1 VASIPEAYT
10 KWRTREQFLEVKLGG
25 YQNDW
30 KVALNRRTPKCF
42 QRRADSLRS
51 SLVAFLFLAQQ
62 HGGNLS
68 TSNARKAIP

>member
-1 VASIPEAYT
+1 MASIPEAYT
-10 KWRTREQFLEVKLGG
+10 NWRTRERFLEVKLGG
-25 YQNDW
+25 FQKDR

-51 SLVAFLFLAQQ
+51 SLGAFLFLAQP

-68 TSNARKAIP
+68 TSNARKAIS